1 MTTVI
6 ERFSGSMFGVLVV
19 LYMSRELG
27 FEPGVLAMTWA
38 VGGISSFAGAAL
50 APRINRRLG
59 SRRTMVFGLA
69 VFSLFTLCVPLASGA
84 TVISLILLILVQLGD
99 GFYVIYEINLV
110 STRQEITSERMLGRV
125 TATMQVLALG
135 AALLG
140 TFAGGALGEFLGVR
154 ATLFLGS
161 GGKMAAALVLAWML
175 FRLPKHQA
183 EN

>member
-1 MTTVI
+1 
-6 ERFSGSMFGVLVV
+6 
-19 LYMSRELG
+19 
-27 FEPGVLAMTWA
+27 MTWA

-59 SRRTMVFGLA
+59 ANRTMVLGLA

-84 TVISLILLILVQLGD
+84 TVLSLILLILVQLGD

-110 STRQEITSERMLGRV
+110 STRQEITAERMLGRV
-125 TATMQVLALG
+125 SATMQVLVLG

-140 TFAGGALGEFLGVR
+140 TLAGGLLGEFVGVR

-161 GGKMAAALVLAWML
+161 GGKMVAALALAWML
-175 FRLPKHQA
+175 FRLPRGVPGSGVSPV
-183 EN
+183 

>member
-1 MTTVI
+1 
-6 ERFSGSMFGVLVV
+6 
-19 LYMSRELG
+19 MSRDLG

-50 APRINRRLG
+50 APRINHRLG
-59 SRRTMVFGLA
+59 SRRTLVFGLA

-175 FRLPKHQA
+175 FSLPKNRA